1 MLEAPMLVELP
12 VAVRLE
18 PEPLQAGQD
27 TSSLQE
33 R

>member
-1 MLEAPMLVELP
+1 MPVELP

-18 PEPLQAGQD
+18 PEPLEAGQG